1 MHATGGSACPEKTTA
16 EKIALSHRLQL
27 ERTALAQPAQLHLVL
42 LIERGEPSPII
53 PGREQR
59 EKRNGEVIVRLD
71 GEHDHVEKI
80 GADRNFDKWQPAALA
95 AVFLVLQIDGPAF
108 DCVLRG
114 AHKSAFDTGQRLE

>member
-1 MHATGGSACPEKTTA
+1 MKLPVYRDEKHRSLTVAARRQLRLLHGACEPCDRLTTG
-16 EKIALSHRLQL
+16 ALSNRLQL
-27 ERTALAQPAQLHLVL
+27 EGTPLAQPAQLHLVL

-80 GADRNFDKWQPAALA
+80 GADR
-95 AVFLVLQIDGPAF
+95 
-108 DCVLRG
+108 
-114 AHKSAFDTGQRLE
+114 